1 MVTWRIKIND
11 QLCQPFVVN
20 GATNYNITLD
30 SLAGCVVNYIVVYY
44 FSIIFKK
51 MRWTVDPVHKARS
64 TARLFFHVTEV
75 CTPHIWEYIFG
86 WTWCST

>member
-51 MRWTVDPVHKARS
+51 NEVDGGPGAQS
-64 TARLFFHVTEV
+64 TIN
-75 CTPHIWEYIFG
+75 C
-86 WTWCST
+86 